1 MKLEN
6 KTIGQLKK
14 HLWKL
19 FSEYVRR
26 SNADWNG
33 NVACYT
39 CGLTR
44 HWKKMQAGHC
54 IPRADCG
61 IELYFDEMNVKPQC
75 FRCNIDL
82 GGNGAEFR
90 RRLVME
96 YGEKEV
102 EYMWKKKQTGIKW
115 SKEYYIQKI
124 KKYQEKL
131 RKL

>member
-6 KTIGQLKK
+6 KNISQLKK
-14 HLWKL
+14 HFWKI
-19 FSEYVRR
+19 FSQYIRQKG
-26 SNADWNG
+26 ADWNG
-33 NVACYT
+33 NQTCYT

-44 HWKKMQAGHC
+44 HWKKLQGGHC
-54 IPRADCG
+54 IPRAACG

-75 FRCNIDL
+75 FRCNINL

-102 EYMWKKKQTGIKW
+102 EFMWAKKQLNKKW
-115 SKEYYIQKI
+115 SKKDYI
-124 KKYQEKL
+124 KKIEEYKL
-131 RKL
+131 KKL